1 MFDSVKVFP
10 FTVAAKAF
18 NCGVSGCGSTT
29 LGVKDGL
36 PDVPRPRPLVGV
48 VATVFLPLGAE
59 VEGIVRKGV
68 TGTHHFYKLKKKAHF
83 NK

>member
-1 MFDSVKVFP
+1 MFDSVKV
-10 FTVAAKAF
+10 TVAAKAF

-68 TGTHHFYKLKKKAHF
+68 TVLITFIIFKKKSHC
-83 NK
+83 NE